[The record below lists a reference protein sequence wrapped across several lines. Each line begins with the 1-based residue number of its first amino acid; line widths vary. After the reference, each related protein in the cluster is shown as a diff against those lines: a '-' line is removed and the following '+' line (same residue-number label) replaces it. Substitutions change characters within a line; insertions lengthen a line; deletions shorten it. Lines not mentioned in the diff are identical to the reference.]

1 MARPKHHSGNL
12 PAEATSFIGRRH
24 ELAELRI
31 KLTTAR
37 LISLVGPG
45 GVGITRLAIRI
56 ATIPGF
62 FFEVVMP
69 FWLIVK
75 GFNPEVYR

>member
-1 MARPKHHSGNL
+1 
-12 PAEATSFIGRRH
+12 
-24 ELAELRI
+24 
-31 KLTTAR
+31 